1 LLGLVITTQAV
12 MILELFAASASGQ
25 FLGPQL
31 VYNALLTVLAHD
43 TLLHCLARA
52 TAAGE
57 YDGRGNRSL
66 RGYTV
71 SSSTLAYH
79 IHSITSKQ

>member
-1 LLGLVITTQAV
+1 

-43 TLLHCLARA
+43 ALLQCLARA
-52 TAAGE
+52 TAASV
-57 YDGRGNRSL
+57 YDSRGNRSL

-71 SSSTLAYH
+71 NFTRS
-79 IHSITSKQ
+79 Q